1 MTARFAALPLSLRG
15 LIGVFVLVQIGWIA
29 LLAYHTWHR
38 QQDELQSD
46 LLADARFL
54 AIAGKANFDT
64 VGYGLVAL
72 ADRLD
77 SELGDPLRA
86 PQAATKELRFS
97 QRLYSSVADIT
108 LAAPDGRLIA
118 HSLYPDPTAIPAQ
131 HDSTAFALRLGQY
144 RSPPNGYSI
153 GSTEGRAGS
162 NKWRMVIRQT
172 HYRSD
177 GRPHFILSAD
187 IPIDAEHPLWSNLS
201 LPDKYALTIARL
213 DGTIVARWPAPDPA
227 KIYGASAEAP
237 LMRFL
242 AENMQRSSEG
252 VMHIPVSVDGR
263 ERLAIFS
270 QFDNL
275 PLVAIASVDYSL
287 LRDQWLSRN
296 QAWFFSGAVFL
307 FLTVGMFF
315 YLTLLERRHHGELE
329 EASHTDALTGLLNRR
344 GMFTQARD
352 ILGKQPR
359 MLSLFYIDLD
369 RFKAI
374 NDDYGHDCGDEMLRM
389 CAQRIRAAIR
399 ANDLAAR
406 LGGDEFVVLLPD
418 TEPQAAQAILTRVR
432 EQFNEPFMIHGRCL
446 HMRPSIGTACFTEV
460 GQSLEELLTAA
471 DLSMYAEKSS
481 HKRESAEAAD
491 IAPAAESIPEL

>member
-29 LLAYHTWHR
+29 LLAYHTWQR

-54 AIAGKANFDT
+54 AIAGKATFDS

-108 LAAPDGRLIA
+108 LAAPDGRLLA
-118 HSLYPDPTAIPAQ
+118 HSLYPDPATIPQPAERADFAI
-131 HDSTAFALRLGQY
+131 RLGQY

-153 GSTEGRAGS
+153 GTTEGRAAS
-162 NKWRMVIRQT
+162 DQWRMVIRQT

-177 GRPHFILSAD
+177 GQPHFILSAD

-201 LPDKYALTIARL
+201 LPEKYALTIARL
-213 DGTIVARWPAPDPA
+213 DGTIVARWPAPNPA
-227 KIYGASAEAP
+227 KIYGTGAEAP

-296 QAWFFSGAVFL
+296 QAWFFSGALFL

-344 GMFTQARD
+344 GIFVRAHD
-352 ILGKQPR
+352 ILGGQPR
-359 MLSLFYIDLD
+359 TLSLFYLDLD
-369 RFKAI
+369 SFKAI
-374 NDDYGHDCGDEMLRM
+374 NDDYGHDCGDEMLCQ

-418 TEPQAAQAILTRVR
+418 TEPAAAQAILARVR
-432 EQFNEPFMIHGRCL
+432 EQFNEPFLIKGRRL
-446 HMRPSIGTACFTEV
+446 HMRPSIGTACLSEA
-460 GQSLEELLTAA
+460 GQSLEELLTSA

-481 HKRESAEAAD
+481 HKHQPAAAAD
-491 IAPAAESIPEL
+491 IASAAEALPEA